1 MKLVAAI
8 LVVIVAA
15 LLVWRAGRE
24 DAEPA
29 PPVASSDRNAPD
41 VRSRPSQPPA
51 SQSTPPGDRAA
62 EPRSGAIPEP
72 AFEVSASVHE
82 FCGQTEWEA
91 CRQVE
96 AFLDEMASEPR
107 SAEWASR
114 MEESITAEMTTALQ
128 GRAQIRSLQCR
139 RTRCA
144 IEYTTPAELG
154 SIEPNGDLTFGGA
167 LVQNA
172 GVVVPEMD
180 SSAGNVIVTVL
191 TWRAHG
197 AAE

>member
-1 MKLVAAI
+1 
-8 LVVIVAA
+8 
-15 LLVWRAGRE
+15 
-24 DAEPA
+24 
-29 PPVASSDRNAPD
+29 
-41 VRSRPSQPPA
+41 
-51 SQSTPPGDRAA
+51 
-62 EPRSGAIPEP
+62 
-72 AFEVSASVHE
+72 
-82 FCGQTEWEA
+82 
-91 CRQVE
+91 
-96 AFLDEMASEPR
+96 
-107 SAEWASR
+107 